1 MPSRE
6 KRARRRRKHSALLP
20 ALIGILAITAV
31 LLTAMLVHSDPLGS
45 GKDDRLPFAYPENP
59 NFVEQKNVTAAPLVL
74 GANATPVPANRSP
87 EPTPESGATPNI
99 QPEPTPTAENANRLI
114 PTPAPGDHFL
124 PVFDRALLTEND
136 EMMIAVTVDDCDEPE
151 VMAQVIDIASRY
163 NAKITFFPTGEAL
176 MTEGMMEGFK
186 ACVRS
191 YGHEIENHS
200 YAHKAEYKL
209 SASELAIQLWKQS
222 VAASYVT
229 GRDLEQHFYRPYNIN
244 SAYDQRTHFYARK
257 LGYAGIAS
265 YTHSYRDF
273 DTIEDMAKSLGNG
286 KIYQFDMSAESMAY
300 FELFISTASRKGYKL
315 VTMNEMFGLNQDV
328 VKDAL
333 TIDTQILITMEDYV
347 PTYYDLKLNYRTNA
361 VFALQ
366 TRLIEL
372 GYLKSVTG
380 IDIKADGIY
389 GPSTSIA
396 VSLFQADVGIVATG
410 NADIATQE
418 RLFAEDAPHAK

>member
-1 MPSRE
+1 M
-6 KRARRRRKHSALLP
+6 LP
-20 ALIGILAITAV
+20 ALICILALAAV
-31 LLTAMLVHSDPLGS
+31 LLTVVLVYSNPLGS
-45 GKDDRLPFAYPENP
+45 GDDDRLPFTYPENP
-59 NFVEQKNVTAAPLVL
+59 NFVEQKNVTTAPLVL
-74 GANATPVPANRSP
+74 GANTTPRPANRVPDPTQEPENSP
-87 EPTPESGATPNI
+87 EI
-99 QPEPTPTAENANRLI
+99 QPEPTPTVEITNRLI
-114 PTPAPGDHFL
+114 PTPAPGDYFL

-136 EMMIAVTVDDCDEPE
+136 EMMIAVTVDDCDVPE

-176 MTEGMMEGFK
+176 MTEDMMEGFR

-257 LGYAGIAS
+257 LGYEGIAS

-273 DTIEDMAKSLGNG
+273 DTIEDMARSLENGN
-286 KIYQFDMSAESMAY
+286 IYQFDMSDESMAF

-328 VKDAL
+328 VKGAL
-333 TIDTQILITMEDYV
+333 TIDTQTLITMEDYV

-380 IDIKADGIY
+380 MDIKADGIY

-396 VSLFQADVGIVATG
+396 VSMFQADVGIVATG
-410 NADIATQE
+410 NADVATQE
-418 RLFAEDAPHAK
+418 RLFADDAPHAKE